1 MIAALPGLDKE
12 SAEGTE
18 EGVAPALSGDS
29 YRAMIAPEESSH
41 HEPLKCL
48 IQNPVTLAEVPTRL
62 EKAARLQH
70 RLINWGYAICKAAP
84 VHVDSVVRSSR

>member
-18 EGVAPALSGDS
+18 EGVAPALSRDS

-48 IQNPVTLAEVPTRL
+48 IQNPVTLTEVPTRL
-62 EKAARLQH
+62 EKRP
-70 RLINWGYAICKAAP
+70 RGCNT
-84 VHVDSVVRSSR
+84 VSSTGVTRFVKRRPSTSIAL